1 MSSIRGPWLA
11 TAARLVL
18 LATAASSAPPLFAAA
33 YCPPFVSSRADGAMI
48 GCTSSPS
55 YYSPP
60 ARVGGRGDLTM
71 KVSRGKSRRR
81 KDNSLVSTNSRRV
94 RSAGRVGTKRYVDP
108 SKLFIGNLPY
118 SADEDA
124 VYDFIAS
131 HLGDGVTR
139 MNVESVKIARDWRTG
154 RSKGYGFVSF
164 LEPVMASQAMNVV
177 GGKDFMGRSVTLDQ
191 GRRRVDPATVWRKP
205 REARADNADDTNER
219 EGLDAA
225 DEAPDLSDV
234 ISLDGYEDE
243 GGDDDMVLFLDDD
256 DDDFEFDGVFED
268 VYRKELSD
276 PGGDPE
282 AEKLMNREERREAAK
297 GRKKRKLPHK
307 GFA

>member
-1 MSSIRGPWLA
+1 M
-11 TAARLVL
+11 
-18 LATAASSAPPLFAAA
+18 
-33 YCPPFVSSRADGAMI
+33 
-48 GCTSSPS
+48 
-55 YYSPP
+55 
-60 ARVGGRGDLTM
+60 
-71 KVSRGKSRRR
+71 
-81 KDNSLVSTNSRRV
+81 
-94 RSAGRVGTKRYVDP
+94 
-108 SKLFIGNLPY
+108 
-118 SADEDA
+118 
-124 VYDFIAS
+124 
-131 HLGDGVTR
+131 
-139 MNVESVKIARDWRTG
+139 
-154 RSKGYGFVSF
+154 
-164 LEPVMASQAMNVV
+164 
-177 GGKDFMGRSVTLDQ
+177 TLDQ